1 VFSEVT
7 DPERCSACG
16 SSEIRQEEDMLDTW
30 FSSWLWPFSTLGWPQ
45 GGRDLEIFYP
55 TDTLVTASEILF
67 FWVARMIM
75 AGLEFMGEVP
85 FHTVVIHGTVRDETG
100 KKMSKSLGNAIDPED
115 IIDRYGADA
124 LRFSLASMSATGSDL
139 YLSDEKFH
147 FGRNFA
153 NKLWNAS
160 RYLMMNLAGIGI
172 DVARRPEPRDGE
184 LMDRW
189 IMSRFQK
196 MLADVES
203 ALEDYRFNEAALSI
217 HSFFWHDYCDWYL
230 ELIKPRLL
238 GEDEDDR
245 NTKAWLAWFCLE
257 GTLRALHPVM
267 PFITEEIRNT
277 IPHEGESIMCARW
290 PGADSSLRDEAAEK
304 QMEYL
309 QDLAGAFLNIRGEY
323 NVHPSLVAEA
333 HVSTGSAEERDIVSR
348 HSGYLTSIAKLSP
361 IHVHASF
368 EPDFPAGRAVAR
380 GTQIFLPLE
389 GVVDLEV
396 ERKRLGKE
404 IARLR
409 NLLVSSEKKLSR
421 PEFLEK
427 APEDVI
433 RKEREK
439 RESLL
444 ENIAKTE
451 RLLEG
456 LA

>member
-1 VFSEVT
+1 
-7 DPERCSACG
+7 
-16 SSEIRQEEDMLDTW
+16 
-30 FSSWLWPFSTLGWPQ
+30 
-45 GGRDLEIFYP
+45 
-55 TDTLVTASEILF
+55 
-67 FWVARMIM
+67 
-75 AGLEFMGEVP
+75 
-85 FHTVVIHGTVRDETG
+85 
-100 KKMSKSLGNAIDPED
+100 
-115 IIDRYGADA
+115 
-124 LRFSLASMSATGSDL
+124 
-139 YLSDEKFH
+139 
-147 FGRNFA
+147 
-153 NKLWNAS
+153 
-160 RYLMMNLAGIGI
+160 
-172 DVARRPEPRDGE
+172 
-184 LMDRW
+184 MDRW
-189 IMSRFQK
+189 IVSRFHR

-217 HSFFWHDYCDWYL
+217 HAFFWHDYCDWYL

-238 GEDEDDR
+238 GQNEDDR
-245 NTKAWLAWFCLE
+245 SAKARLAWYCLE

-267 PFITEEIRNT
+267 PFITEEIWNT
-277 IPHEGESIMCARW
+277 IPHEGESIMRARW
-290 PGADSSLRDEAAEK
+290 PAADGSLRDEDSEK

-333 HVSTGSAEERDIVSR
+333 HVATASAGERDLVAR
-348 HSGYLTSIAKLSP
+348 HSDYLASVAKLSP
-361 IHVHASF
+361 VHVHASF
-368 EPDFPAGRAVAR
+368 EPDFPAGRSVVG

-389 GVVDLEV
+389 GIVDLDV

-409 NLLVSSEKKLSR
+409 NLLGSSEKKLAR

-427 APEDVI
+427 APEEVI

-451 RLLEG
+451 KLLEG